1 MLNYFKDIKFD
12 RNEWSGAF
20 GDIGTDFPL
29 IVGMI
34 LASGLDSASV
44 LVTFGLMQIFTGSFY
59 KMPMPIQPLKAMAT
73 IAVSYTHLRAHET

>member
-1 MLNYFKDIKFD
+1 MFNYFKDIKFD

-34 LASGLDSASV
+34 LSAGLDSASV
-44 LVTFGLMQIFTGSFY
+44 LVM
-59 KMPMPIQPLKAMAT
+59 
-73 IAVSYTHLRAHET
+73 